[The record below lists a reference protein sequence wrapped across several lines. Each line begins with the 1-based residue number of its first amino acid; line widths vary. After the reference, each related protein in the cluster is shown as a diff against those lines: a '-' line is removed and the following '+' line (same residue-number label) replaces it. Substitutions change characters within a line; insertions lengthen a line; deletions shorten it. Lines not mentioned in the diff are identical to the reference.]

1 MTFKQLFHKL
11 FIGGIWYVGYRYKHG
26 AQDSKYEIVQT
37 SAGQWLADP
46 FLYEFEGRHFLFV
59 EQYFNEKGRA
69 SIGVFELID
78 GKPCNNHIIIDN
90 NYHMSYPCVFY
101 YKGNHYIIPESSAN
115 NTIDLYIAREFPN
128 KWEHKATLLNDE
140 KYVDSTVFRGEDG
153 LYLLSYKKEEFH
165 WKLVVFLLDI
175 EEERLTKLSEKVFSK
190 NIGRP
195 AGRLYFSNEQL
206 LRPAQDCSIKYGER
220 IIINKVEKIDCEQ
233 YSETPVSGISLKDI
247 RCDLDVQRIHTYNN
261 DSRYEVVDLFKE
273 RIDIFHGMRTIK
285 RAYLS
290 RFLK

>member
-11 FIGGIWYVGYRYKHG
+11 FIGGIWYVGYRYKNG
-26 AQDSKYEIVQT
+26 VQDSKYEIVKT
-37 SAGQWLADP
+37 PDGQWLADP

-78 GKPCNNHIIIDN
+78 GKPCNNHIIIEN

-115 NTIDLYIAREFPN
+115 NTIDLYIARDFPN
-128 KWEHKATLLNDE
+128 KWEHKAILLDGE
-140 KYVDSTVFRGEDG
+140 KYVDSTVFEGEDD
-153 LYLLSYKKEEFH
+153 LYLLSYKKEGGQ

-175 EEERLTKLSEKVFSK
+175 EKEHLTKLSEKVFSD

-195 AGRLYFSNEQL
+195 AGRLYFSNGQL

-220 IIINKVEKIDCEQ
+220 IIVNKVDKIGRDQ
-233 YSETPVSGISLKDI
+233 YIETPAKV
-247 RCDLDVQRIHTYNN
+247 H
-261 DSRYEVVDLFKE
+261 
-273 RIDIFHGMRTIK
+273 
-285 RAYLS
+285 
-290 RFLK
+290 